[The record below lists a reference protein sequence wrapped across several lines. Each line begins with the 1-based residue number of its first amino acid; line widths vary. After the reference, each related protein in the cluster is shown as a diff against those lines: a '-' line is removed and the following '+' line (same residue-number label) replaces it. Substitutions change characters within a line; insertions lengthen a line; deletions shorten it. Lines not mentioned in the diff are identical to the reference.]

1 MSQGVS
7 IQLRYAPA
15 PSAWLMSNASYSEL
29 VSCRGTKEA
38 RDAIIHSSIDILEL
52 LPHLQECE
60 LGLLERGQPSQEI
73 NLRKLVVSH
82 VHLQLPPPGN

>member
-38 RDAIIHSSIDILEL
+38 RDRLRLTLNSSPTCKIS
-52 LPHLQECE
+52 E

>member
-29 VSCRGTKEA
+29 VSCRGTKEGK
-38 RDAIIHSSIDILEL
+38 RFVVYDDFEPP
-52 LPHLQECE
+52 PHLQECE
-60 LGLLERGQPSQEI
+60 LVDRIE
-73 NLRKLVVSH
+73 
-82 VHLQLPPPGN
+82 QLGP